1 MFSFGVFGR
10 PVSCYWGIRMAL
22 IWRCASAVAKES
34 LVQRVPV
41 CALLKPLGW
50 EIPRG
55 YEPPE
60 DPTAK
65 ELAEWVREVAQKT

>member
-1 MFSFGVFGR
+1 MACVGGGVLGGV
-10 PVSCYWGIRMAL
+10 PMAL

-34 LVQRVPV
+34 FNHRVPV

-55 YEPPE
+55 FEPPKGATE
-60 DPTAK
+60 Q
-65 ELAEWVREVAQKT
+65 ELAAWVREVAQKT